1 MKDKD
6 ASPLDELADLAAAL
20 DEAAAAPP
28 ARGSGAT
35 AKVSAVG
42 GGGGP
47 TRTDTTS
54 LPPSWASSQASA
66 SASPG
71 AARSSAPAPG
81 VELRDYQDELVTT
94 LVHLLRRK
102 RRDKW
107 RHTMVY
113 LPTGAGKTVV
123 AGTVIARHLEHYGG
137 AEGAS
142 DKENA
147 HEEEPPVPVRPRREA
162 ARCLFVVNRC
172 TLVEQTAR
180 ALSLHGLSP
189 GFIKAGLDEE
199 PGALVQIA
207 TIQTL
212 LSARRRERR
221 ELGLC
226 ASGHGGSSST
236 CSSPSP
242 PVGGAFELI
251 VVDEAHCVLAPQ
263 YADLLRLHPG
273 ACVIGLTAT
282 PFRLGE
288 GERLS
293 GVFGKLLRGP
303 SVSSLL
309 KKGHLV
315 PPVVLAPST
324 APFSTLSSKVA
335 QSDAVLDSAVRRW
348 CERCAGR
355 RTIAFCY
362 TVRQSEALVTRFRSA
377 GVRAFHVDGTTRE
390 AERELRFRSLAEGD
404 ALVLSSVGVLSE
416 GFDLPA
422 VEVVLLLRPT
432 DSKGLFLQQVG
443 RGLRCAEGKRRCIV
457 LDEVGN
463 SYRHGPID
471 GPLCA
476 SDWDSA
482 HVLPLEGHPEEDQ
495 RKAKAKG
502 ESLRDKLLKFCM
514 TKGCFAFI
522 DKRSD
527 RMRCALCR
535 DAAAARR
542 ERESR
547 GEAHCEAQIEVQAD
561 TQREAQL
568 RLQASADAANE
579 DGRAGLT
586 HDEDR
591 VRDRADALKLAQRCH
606 DEAKQQ
612 PPRAEQQ
619 LRVQQPAKQMQQQR
633 KHPATAAVPDAP
645 ERTDRHAKAEQ
656 VPSNKRAEPVT
667 ECGRASS
674 EHMQGTQARAAGHA
688 KGNRASSE
696 HMPGKQVR
704 AERAIESSRASGE
717 HVHGTQERA
726 AGQISGHRAS
736 AQHVPGKQGS
746 AESANESGR
755 ATSEHAHGT
764 QERAQLHG
772 KGRRASGKL
781 AAGASRH
788 EQSSKAQTGCVA
800 PREHLDEVGE
810 LGALLASKL
819 QV

>member
-28 ARGSGAT
+28 ARDSDAT
-35 AKVSAVG
+35 AKVSTVG

-47 TRTDTTS
+47 RRSDTTS
-54 LPPSWASSQASA
+54 LPLSWAR
-66 SASPG
+66 P
-71 AARSSAPAPG
+71 SAPAPG
-81 VELRDYQDELVTT
+81 VQLRDYQDELVTT

-123 AGTVIARHLEHYGG
+123 AGTVIARHLERYGG

-142 DKENA
+142 GKENA
-147 HEEEPPVPVRPRREA
+147 HEEEPPVRPRREA

-180 ALSLHGLSP
+180 AMSLHGLSP

-199 PGALVQIA
+199 PDALVQIA

-212 LSARRRERR
+212 LSARRRE
-221 ELGLC
+221 LGLC
-226 ASGHGGSSST
+226 ASGLGGSSSS
-236 CSSPSP
+236 CSP
-242 PVGGAFELI
+242 PPPAGGAFELI

-303 SVSSLL
+303 SVSSLVRE
-309 KKGHLV
+309 GHLV

-335 QSDAVLDSAVRRW
+335 QSDAALDSAVRRW

-362 TVRQSEALVTRFRSA
+362 TVRQSEALVLRFRSA

-476 SDWDSA
+476 SDWDAA

-547 GEAHCEAQIEVQAD
+547 GESPGEAHCEAQIEVQAD

-568 RLQASADAANE
+568 RLQASADAADE

-586 HDEDR
+586 HDGDK
-591 VRDRADALKLAQRCH
+591 VRDRADALKLAQLGLK
-606 DEAKQQ
+606 EQKS
-612 PPRAEQQ
+612 EQQ
-619 LRVQQPAKQMQQQR
+619 LRVPQPVKQEQQAPKQRQTALRFSHHQQEQQQR
-633 KHPATAAVPDAP
+633 KQPAAVPDAH

-656 VPSNKRAEPVT
+656 VPSKKRAEPVT

-674 EHMQGTQARAAGHA
+674 ERNQGTQARAAGLSN
-688 KGNRASSE
+688 GNRASTE
-696 HMPGKQVR
+696 
-704 AERAIESSRASGE
+704 
-717 HVHGTQERA
+717 
-726 AGQISGHRAS
+726 
-736 AQHVPGKQGS
+736 HVPGKQAS

-755 ATSEHAHGT
+755 ASGEHAHGT
-764 QERAQLHG
+764 QERAQRHG

-788 EQSSKAQTGCVA
+788 EQSSMAQKGCVA
-800 PREHLDEVGE
+800 PREQLGEVGE
-810 LGALLASKL
+810 LGALLARKL